1 MIPYFLR
8 KTCFFPKEFPS
19 KFPCVLETLTGRHST
34 QTRTNTL
41 LVTGSVL
48 WRGRNRGHLFH
59 TALNTVLSVHPIWI
73 GYLEKGNMSMFQ
85 ALSKSGRIKQPV
97 HLHADN
103 THYVVDEE
111 RDTIHKHRVD
121 MVHTDPTSFNSW
133 PHYPNKMTHTRTTSV
148 TSHIL
153 NLYTVQH
160 KGQNSSDAC
169 RENMRS
175 AQSGRVQ
182 KGA

>member
-1 MIPYFLR
+1 MRLR
-8 KTCFFPKEFPS
+8 NTHWKAFNTNAHKYLARYRQRLMKGNS
-19 KFPCVLETLTGRHST
+19 GR
-34 QTRTNTL
+34 
-41 LVTGSVL
+41 
-48 WRGRNRGHLFH
+48 LFH

-73 GYLEKGNMSMFQ
+73 GYLEKAQ
-85 ALSKSGRIKQPV
+85 SKSGRIKQPV

-121 MVHTDPTSFNSW
+121 MVRTDPTSFNSW
-133 PHYPNKMTHTRTTSV
+133 SHYPNKMTYTRTTSV

-153 NLYTVQH
+153 NFYTVQH
-160 KGQNSSDAC
+160 KGQTSSDAF
-169 RENMRS
+169 RDNMRS